1 MRREQKLLATIAA
14 GIIIL
19 LSPGNVPA
27 QQHEPPRAVPLPRPV
42 PPLPGAR
49 GPVPDPVSPPAQ
61 TVMEE
66 HMHLR
71 FRLPPGWN
79 LARKDGEVST
89 FHLDARTAPH
99 HAEMLVVATLA
110 FNPYPAS
117 TFSGALFY
125 VSQTPHSSP
134 ASCAAQTTFHPEKP
148 LQPAT
153 IGEVPFARGKDEHG
167 HICTEARDVTYTA
180 LRRGSCLRFDLAVN
194 TFCGGEDSGA
204 QDMTEAQL
212 GAVFK
217 RMQGILDS
225 VEWMP

>member
-1 MRREQKLLATIAA
+1 MYRGRKLRGVAAA
-14 GIIIL
+14 GLSSAL
-19 LSPGNVPA
+19 LLGRAPG
-27 QQHEPPRAVPLPRPV
+27 QGSEPRKAVPLPRPV

-49 GPVPDPVSPPAQ
+49 GPVPDPVTPPAQ
-61 TVMEE
+61 TVTEDRG
-66 HMHLR
+66 HLR
-71 FRLPPGWN
+71 FHLPPGWN
-79 LARKDGEVST
+79 LVRKDGEVST

-99 HAEMLVVATLA
+99 HAEMLAVATLA

-134 ASCAAQTTFHPEKP
+134 ASCTAQTTFHPEKP
-148 LQPAT
+148 LQPAV
-153 IGEVPFARGKDEHG
+153 IGDVPFARGKDEHG

-194 TFCGGEDSGA
+194 TFCGGDDSGA

-217 RMQGILDS
+217 RMEGILES
-225 VEWMP
+225 VEWTP

>member
-1 MRREQKLLATIAA
+1 MFRGHHLRAVIAA
-14 GIIIL
+14 GLFIAL
-19 LSPGNVPA
+19 LPVRAPG
-27 QQHEPPRAVPLPRPV
+27 QDGEPQRAVPLPRPV

-49 GPVPDPVSPPAQ
+49 GPVPDAVSPPAQ

-66 HMHLR
+66 RGHLR

-79 LARKDGEVST
+79 LARKDGEFST
-89 FHLDARTAPH
+89 FRLDARTAPH

-125 VSQTPHSSP
+125 VSQTPHSSSS
-134 ASCAAQTTFHPEKP
+134 ACVAQTTFRPEKP
-148 LQPAT
+148 LQPTT
-153 IGEVPFARGKDEHG
+153 IADVSFSRGKDEHG

-217 RMQGILDS
+217 RMEGILES
-225 VEWMP
+225 VEWTQ

>member
-1 MRREQKLLATIAA
+1 MIWGRQLRIAA
-14 GIIIL
+14 VAGLTLAL
-19 LSPGNVPA
+19 LHDRAPA
-27 QQHEPPRAVPLPRPV
+27 QESEPRKAVPLPRPV
-42 PPLPGAR
+42 PPLPGVR

-61 TVMEE
+61 TVMEDRG
-66 HMHLR
+66 HLQ
-71 FRLPPGWN
+71 FHLPPGWN

-99 HAEMLVVATLA
+99 HAEMLAVATLA

-125 VSQTPHSSP
+125 VSQTPHSSLS
-134 ASCAAQTTFHPEKP
+134 SCAAQTTFHPEKP
-148 LQPAT
+148 LQPAVV
-153 IGEVPFARGKDEHG
+153 GDVSFSRGKDEHG

-180 LRRGSCLRFDLAVN
+180 LRRGSCVRFDLAVN

-217 RMQGILDS
+217 RMEGILES
-225 VEWMP
+225 VEWTQ

>member
-1 MRREQKLLATIAA
+1 MRKGHQFRAMTTAGLTIA
-14 GIIIL
+14 L
-19 LSPGNVPA
+19 LLGHAVA
-27 QQHEPPRAVPLPRPV
+27 QDGEPQQAVPLPRPV

-71 FRLPPGWN
+71 FHLPPGWN

-125 VSQTPHSSP
+125 VSQTPHSSS
-134 ASCAAQTTFHPEKP
+134 ASCAAQTNFRPEKP
-148 LQPAT
+148 LRPAT
-153 IGEVPFARGKDEHG
+153 IADLPFSRGKDEHG

-204 QDMTEAQL
+204 QDLTEAQL

-217 RMQGILDS
+217 RMEGILES
-225 VEWMP
+225 VEWVQ